1 MYPANRGPVGQVHVV
16 CARQAVAVYL
26 DEREA
31 ELANHYVRHGVVV
44 QRGADPD
51 ALHQLRHRVAAA
63 AARWLDVAAPIDADV
78 GHWLDH
84 IHLLVA
90 PHQVNDLRVR
100 IMAELGDDPDTG
112 RCIFAVARPLL
123 EMLVGNELAMQ
134 LRPNL
139 SVQLPG
145 DADSALALHADT
157 WSGHSAFETVVWI
170 PLVDCYRTKSLYL
183 VPPAIADYLWPRF
196 ATNGGRTT
204 NDLFHAV
211 ADDVVWID
219 AAFGQ
224 VVLFNQ
230 SLPHG
235 NRVNA
240 ESTTRWSLN
249 CRFTGLFTPYGD
261 KGLGDFFTPI
271 TMRAVTRSA
280 LGYQSGDST

>member
-1 MYPANRGPVGQVHVV
+1 VVQVRPVL
-16 CARQAVAVYL
+16 ARQAVAVFM
-26 DEREA
+26 DAHETD
-31 ELANHYVRHGVVV
+31 LANRYLRDGVVI
-44 QRGADPD
+44 QTGAAPE
-51 ALHQLRHRVAAA
+51 ALHQLRKQVAALA
-63 AARWLDVAAPIDADV
+63 AQWLDVTPPADSQV

-84 IHLLVA
+84 IHLLVP
-90 PHQVNDLRVR
+90 PHQVNDLRVSV
-100 IMAELGDDPDTG
+100 MAELGDDPGIRT
-112 RCIFAVARPLL
+112 CIFAAARPML
-123 EMLVGNELAMQ
+123 EVLVGNELAMQ

-145 DADSALALHADT
+145 DTDSALALHADT
-157 WSGHSAFETVVWI
+157 WSGHSPFETVVWI

-183 VPPAIADYLWPRF
+183 VPPVIAEHLWPRF
-196 ATNGGRTT
+196 TANGGRTT
-204 NDLFHAV
+204 NDLFDTV

-219 AAFGQ
+219 AAFGE
-224 VVLFNQ
+224 VVLFDQ

-235 NRVNA
+235 NRVNG

-280 LGYQSGDST
+280 LGYQPGYET